1 MKNEKN
7 KLYVIIPLFLLLPLI
22 FGLITNSRTLV
33 NILIEDLIYLHF
45 GIVLFLLLIKY
56 IYISKNKLY

>member
-1 MKNEKN
+1 MKNEKT
-7 KLYVIIPLFLLLPLI
+7 KLYVIISLFLSLPLI

-45 GIVLFLLLIKY
+45 GIVLFLLLIKN
-56 IYISKNKLY
+56 IYIKK